1 MSHLKNNKIVVMVAL
16 VLLFSLVL
24 VSCTSAG
31 APSTAE
37 PAAEVEEEPAAE
49 PEEAEVEEP
58 AEEPEEAEPLIVNMS
73 VAPGTLDPA
82 WAVDGAEFI
91 QNFYV
96 RLTQYPIVEKED
108 GTFKTDP
115 TLPMEPYFAESWD
128 ISEDGTEYTFHLAE
142 GAVFPSGEPVNAEAV
157 KYSIDRIT
165 GMDTVGAYYI
175 IDGIYDPYLIQ
186 SVEAVD
192 ENTVVIQLSIPNPN
206 FLEDLTMPAGSI
218 LDPSVVEANGGWEAY
233 EVNEYVASHAFG
245 SGPYLLEEY
254 EPNVK
259 AVLVANPDYFG
270 DPPGAEKII
279 VNFINQ
285 DETLLLQARSGA
297 ADVTIGL
304 SPQSV
309 ASLEDD
315 PNVKITANET
325 TYAHRFG
332 LANTKPPLDNVKF
345 REALSYAVPYE
356 AIIENVAFGYGDLY
370 YGPFPP
376 TMGEY
381 NPEIGAPRE
390 YDIEK
395 AKALIEESGV
405 ETPADVEVVFQEG
418 NTTHE
423 QILTILQGEFSKIGV
438 NLILKQLAA
447 VDFTNAV
454 EGHEAQAHMRYD
466 GTGVYDAGYFMG
478 FDMVCA
484 LMDSYNVN
492 EICIPGADD
501 IIWEARQELDP
512 EVRQEKWDEIQQM
525 WVDNSPFIPVY
536 LDVNTTV
543 LAEDVKEF
551 VWSHL
556 QELRYISK

>member
-1 MSHLKNNKIVVMVAL
+1 MISNLKQNKIVLIVAL
-16 VLLFSLVL
+16 GLMLTLLLG
-24 VSCTSAG
+24 SCTSAEEPP
-31 APSTAE
+31 APE
-37 PAAEVEEEPAAE
+37 PEIEETQVTEIEEEPAAE
-49 PEEAEVEEP
+49 PEEV
-58 AEEPEEAEPLIVNMS
+58 EPLIVNMS

-108 GTFKTDP
+108 GTFTTDP
-115 TLPMEPYFAESWD
+115 TLPMEPYFAKSWE
-128 ISEDGTEYTFHLAE
+128 ISEDGKEYTFHLHE
-142 GAVFPSGEPVNAEAV
+142 EAVFPSGEPVNAEAV
-157 KYSIDRIT
+157 KYSIERII

-175 IDGIYDPYLIQ
+175 IDGIYDPYLIE
-186 SVEAVD
+186 SIEAPD
-192 ENTVVIQLSIPNPN
+192 DYTVVIKLAIPNPN

-218 LDPSVVEANGGWEAY
+218 LDPSVVEANGGWEPY
-233 EVNEYVASHAFG
+233 EVNEYIANHAFG
-245 SGPYLLEEY
+245 SGPFLLEEY
-254 EPNVK
+254 EPNVR

-270 DPPGAEKII
+270 EPPGAEKII

-285 DETLLLQARSGA
+285 DETLLLQARSGV
-297 ADVTIGL
+297 ADVTVGL
-304 SPQSV
+304 SDQSV

-315 PNVKITANET
+315 PNVKITANVT
-325 TYAHRFG
+325 TYSHRFG
-332 LANTKPPLDNVKF
+332 MANTKPPLDNVKF
-345 REALSYAVPYE
+345 REALTYAIPYE
-356 AIIENVAFGYGDLY
+356 DIIENVAFGYGELY

-376 TMGEY
+376 SMGEY
-381 NPEIGAPRE
+381 NPEIAKPRE

-405 ETPADVEVVFQEG
+405 ETPLDLEVVFQEG

-423 QILTILQGEFSKIGV
+423 QILTILQGEFRKIGV

-447 VDFTNAV
+447 ADFTNAV
-454 EGHEAQAHMRYD
+454 EGHEAKTHMRYD

-478 FDMVCA
+478 FDMVCS

-492 EICIPGADD
+492 EVCIPGADD

-512 EVRQEKWDEIQQM
+512 ERRQELWDEIQQM

-536 LDVNTTV
+536 LDINTTV
-543 LAEDVKEF
+543 LSGDIDKF
-551 VWSHL
+551 VWSHM
-556 QELRYISK
+556 QELRHLSEKSE